1 MKQELILDNL
11 GICRFHRG
19 WAEELLPEVMD
30 SLFDS
35 RDQFMRSVAVLASRM
50 NSRNCPVFWE
60 SERNMDFIH
69 TFLQRKKEVDN
80 DQNPE
85 LSLWLEKFDTDKHEA
100 AKEFWYETL
109 KGINESL
116 RELF

>member
-1 MKQELILDNL
+1 
-11 GICRFHRG
+11 
-19 WAEELLPEVMD
+19 
-30 SLFDS
+30 
-35 RDQFMRSVAVLASRM
+35 MRSIAVLASRM

-69 TFLQRKKEVDN
+69 TFLQRKKVIDN
-80 DQNPE
+80 DPNPE

-100 AKEFWYETL
+100 SKEFWYETL
-109 KGINESL
+109 KGIDESL